1 MTQNTISCSWACRS
15 AAALLGSDG
24 VSWAWIQSVPCAQVY
39 SLLLLIPGLVAQL
52 GLFLMA
58 SDKAT
63 SSKRNYSSVFSASA
77 GIKFLNIPLPEANH
91 MGQPK
96 VSRVRM
102 DILPTP
108 LVGPVELHAE
118 DLSIILFWG
127 GGR

>member
-1 MTQNTISCSWACRS
+1 M
-15 AAALLGSDG
+15 ALLGSDG
-24 VSWAWIQSVPCAQVY
+24 VSWAWIQTVPCAQVY
-39 SLLLLIPGLVAQL
+39 SLFLLIPGLVAQL

-63 SSKRNYSSVFSASA
+63 SRKRNYSNVFSASA
-77 GIKFLNIPLPEANH
+77 CITFINIPLPEANH
-91 MGQPK
+91 TAQPK

-102 DILPTP
+102 DILPTL

-127 GGR
+127 GGVKKQNNLFCYSWK